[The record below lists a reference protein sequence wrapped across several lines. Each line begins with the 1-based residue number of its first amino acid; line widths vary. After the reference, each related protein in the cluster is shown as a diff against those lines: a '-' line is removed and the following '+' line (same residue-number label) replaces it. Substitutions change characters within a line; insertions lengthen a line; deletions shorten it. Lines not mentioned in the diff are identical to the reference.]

1 MTKLM
6 NNQSKAITITHL
18 GAETCITGFCY
29 LIKLQPDHGG
39 RIAILVDCGIAQGRT
54 QKLIYELD
62 RINTGVPVF
71 IDSPQITRLYQE
83 MDDSWDRGAGS
94 SESPQIRT

>member
-1 MTKLM
+1 MLNLPIAT
-6 NNQSKAITITHL
+6 
-18 GAETCITGFCY
+18 
-29 LIKLQPDHGG
+29 D
-39 RIAILVDCGIAQGRT
+39 RAILSE
-54 QKLIYELD
+54 K
-62 RINTGVPVF
+62 VPVF